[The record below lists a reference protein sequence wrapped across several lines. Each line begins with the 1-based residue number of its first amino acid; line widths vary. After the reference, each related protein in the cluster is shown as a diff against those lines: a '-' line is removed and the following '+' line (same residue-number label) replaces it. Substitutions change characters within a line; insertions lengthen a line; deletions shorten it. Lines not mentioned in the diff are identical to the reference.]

1 MAEDDKKKEDPKPP
15 KIAKAPKAP
24 ATKPKKLSPRI
35 KDMHAR
41 NIAKMD
47 AFNKGRENYNAYN
60 VSGNQSEA
68 LLAEIIVGLRK
79 GATYDEKTGI
89 LLVPKA

>member
-1 MAEDDKKKEDPKPP
+1 MAEEKKKVEAPP
-15 KIAKAPKAP
+15 AAQ
-24 ATKPKKLSPRI
+24 PKKLSPRI
-35 KDMHAR
+35 KKMHAD

-47 AFNKGRENYNAYN
+47 AFNTGRENYNTYN

-79 GATYDEKTGI
+79 GAAYDETTGV